1 MGHLGSPG
9 PARVSVSDLAQRP
22 AVTYLLPQVQAAIHP
37 RLEHLYLGPAAG
49 RTGKY
54 LPTALSPKTGQTW
67 PVCSHPGNG
76 APRGGS
82 QGSAAQEPWS
92 VCCPQLPYARQRT
105 LISALNQPC

>member
-1 MGHLGSPG
+1 MGHLESPG
-9 PARVSVSDLAQRP
+9 PAHVSVSDLAQRP

-54 LPTALSPKTGQTW
+54 LPTALSPQTGQTW

-76 APRGGS
+76 APRGGI

-92 VCCPQLPYARQRT
+92 VCCPQL
-105 LISALNQPC
+105 L